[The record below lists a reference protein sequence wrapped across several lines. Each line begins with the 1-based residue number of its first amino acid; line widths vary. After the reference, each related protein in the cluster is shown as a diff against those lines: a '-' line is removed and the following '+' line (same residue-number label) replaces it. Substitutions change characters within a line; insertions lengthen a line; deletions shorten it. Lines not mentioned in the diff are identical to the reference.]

1 MTSLGTNKGHAQRA
15 VRLPLIQRGVPRVD
29 EIAASLEPGPANI
42 LTLRLAAADPEAHDA
57 RGAHLDRGDADL
69 SVTLG
74 EVRIAGREQ
83 RALDRH
89 GQQELA
95 AFRQMLHVEVTAVL
109 AWRQRPQSVRRRR
122 ARRWHR
128 VDAVGRQRKPA
139 ALRQLRLAPRP
150 GLDLLA

>member
-1 MTSLGTNKGHAQRA
+1 MTHSTCFMAGLLTSADDEPWHLTRGG
-15 VRLPLIQRGVPRVD
+15 RGVPRVD

-89 GQQELA
+89 GQQVLA
-95 AFRQMLHVEVTAVL
+95 AFRQMLHVE
-109 AWRQRPQSVRRRR
+109 
-122 ARRWHR
+122 
-128 VDAVGRQRKPA
+128 
-139 ALRQLRLAPRP
+139 
-150 GLDLLA
+150 